1 MTWWSKNNYQTH
13 ISTSHMKI
21 PFTSQT
27 RWKRDRARW
36 NAMETRSR
44 AIASLGFKTHFIF
57 YSLCKRFPDNKM
69 FMYKQIIKRLTNP
82 PKEIFELTLT
92 LHIRKTFII
101 LFHFWSCFKL
111 KSAETHRARW
121 AQKQNNSQKM
131 VTTFVTK
138 RVMVIIF
145 LEVKL
150 QVMESLWPKTCFMKM
165 FSLWDSNFFQI

>member
-1 MTWWSKNNYQTH
+1 MMLCSLAKKNFHVHSSICKNFKR
-13 ISTSHMKI
+13 KI
-21 PFTSQT
+21 CLHYS
-27 RWKRDRARW
+27 

-44 AIASLGFKTHFIF
+44 AIASFGLKTYFIF

-69 FMYKQIIKRLTNP
+69 FMYKQRIKRLTIP

-131 VTTFVTK
+131 VTSFATK
-138 RVMVIIF
+138 RAMIIIF
-145 LEVKL
+145 WEIK
-150 QVMESLWPKTCFMKM
+150 
-165 FSLWDSNFFQI
+165 I